1 MLCFSSSRPEKQAP
15 ARNEKREKRIRACQT
30 SIDTHPFH
38 APKGKTAIG
47 DEIITALY
55 TAPPHREGAPLSLRK
70 VRGQPEFFTLGCR
83 GYQSSTRVGSVAP
96 LGNQE

>member
-1 MLCFSSSRPEKQAP
+1 PTPSTR
-15 ARNEKREKRIRACQT
+15 
-30 SIDTHPFH
+30 
-38 APKGKTAIG
+38 PKGETAIG

-55 TAPPHREGAPLSLRK
+55 TAPLREKVPLSLRK